1 MSFSV
6 LTLNLW
12 NVSEPLETRYRALQA
27 GLKRLQPDIICLQE
41 VYIDPKSAR
50 SQAACVADMCGL
62 AHRAENDG
70 LAIMATSPVIRCD
83 SVALP
88 EFPGDGPRLV
98 LFAELLIEG
107 NRLLVINTHLA
118 YPPDMVEERRR
129 QAGTLLSALRHDRS
143 ASAET
148 AKLLCGD
155 FNDVADSPAIRAI
168 LGSDEGFHDAFAE
181 QSPNS
186 PGFTY
191 SPKNPYVD
199 RSWTLDQRID
209 FIFINDKLVIKTCSV
224 VFDGQGGL
232 DLVSD
237 HFGVFSELDFRSKT

>member
-1 MSFSV
+1 
-6 LTLNLW
+6 L
-12 NVSEPLETRYRALQA
+12 
-27 GLKRLQPDIICLQE
+27 
-41 VYIDPKSAR
+41 
-50 SQAACVADMCGL
+50 
-62 AHRAENDG
+62 
-70 LAIMATSPVIRCD
+70 
-83 SVALP
+83 
-88 EFPGDGPRLV
+88 
-98 LFAELLIEG
+98 
-107 NRLLVINTHLA
+107 
-118 YPPDMVEERRR
+118 VEERRR

-199 RSWTLDQRID
+199 RSWTVDQRID